1 MKEFFSN
8 KIVMIVESVLLVAGT
23 VGLTL
28 AGVNAEG
35 IQQVGSLSIAAV
47 SAIDA
52 LITFIT
58 AIVSKDKKD

>member
-1 MKEFFSN
+1 MKDFFQN
-8 KIVMIVESVLLVAGT
+8 KIVMIVESVLLVGGA

-28 AGVNAEG
+28 SGVNAEG
-35 IQQVGSLSIAAV
+35 IQQIGSLSIAAV

-58 AIVSKDKKD
+58 AIVSKKEK